1 MEWFVKFLK
10 NWTLPVSIFTG
21 MGVYFLFAELE
32 CLAPASDVLGPVFVG
47 MLPYLL
53 FVILFTTF
61 IKIDF
66 GRLRLRRWHYVIILC
81 QLLLVGLIVAVTRLC
96 GAEGLWLVMLQ
107 GVLTCVV
114 GPCAAAAPVVTT
126 KLGGT
131 LEEMT
136 SYVFVSNFV
145 TAAVVPVAFPL
156 MCRGAEVDFFVSF
169 YFILV
174 RVVRIICL
182 PLFAAWFVMS
192 FMKGLHRRLVAV
204 RDLSFYVWAS
214 TLTVITGNTMRG
226 ICNSGAEARVLFVIG
241 LGSLLVC
248 ALQFGVGRAVG
259 GRFSDVT
266 RIDAGQ
272 ALGQKNSAFAVWI
285 AYTYLNPVSS
295 IGPGCYIIWQNMVN
309 SLELY
314 LERRR
319 RAGVG
324 V

>member
-1 MEWFVKFLK
+1 MFVRFLK
-10 NWTLPVSIFTG
+10 DWTLPVSISTG
-21 MGVYFLFAELE
+21 ILVYFLFAELE
-32 CLAPASDVLGPVFVG
+32 CLAPASDLLGPVFVG

-66 GRLRLRRWHYVIILC
+66 RKVRLRRWHYVIILC
-81 QLLLVGLIVAVTRLC
+81 QLLFVSVIVGLTRLC
-96 GAEGLWLVMLQ
+96 GAGGLWLVMSQ

-136 SYVFVSNFV
+136 TYVFVSNFV
-145 TAAVVPVAFPL
+145 TAAMVPVAFPL
-156 MCRGAEVDFFVSF
+156 MCPGAEVDFFVSF

-174 RVVRIICL
+174 RVIRIICL
-182 PLFAAWFVMS
+182 PLLAAWFVMT
-192 FMKGLHRRLVAV
+192 FLGGLHRRLIAV
-204 RDLSFYVWAS
+204 KDLSFYVWAS

-226 ICNSGAEARVLFVIG
+226 VNHCGAGGVVLFVIG
-241 LGSLLVC
+241 LGSLLICMV
-248 ALQFGVGRAVG
+248 QFVVGRWLG
-259 GRFSDVT
+259 GHFSDVT

-285 AYTYLNPVSS
+285 AYTYLNPISS
-295 IGPGCYIIWQNMVN
+295 IGPGCYIIWQNLVN

-319 RAGVG
+319 GDAGG